1 MIFYPK
7 FSSTRSHGNALFMRA
22 KKIYHWSSF
31 INIRANRDSQE
42 LLAELVK
49 HAKPYV
55 LLALYI
61 IQCPKYILHCLDAA
75 VAHGL
80 TSVKVSHFFFLYYS
94 YLKSRMGYFNSSAF
108 HHSQKERWTIFE
120 SPMYFFLRLIWSFK
134 TCSTAINIHNF

>member
-1 MIFYPK
+1 
-7 FSSTRSHGNALFMRA
+7 MRA

-75 VAHGL
+75 VVHGL
-80 TSVKVSHFFFLYYS
+80 ILSRSVILSYYMAK
-94 YLKSRMGYFNSSAF
+94 LVR
-108 HHSQKERWTIFE
+108 ER
-120 SPMYFFLRLIWSFK
+120 
-134 TCSTAINIHNF
+134 